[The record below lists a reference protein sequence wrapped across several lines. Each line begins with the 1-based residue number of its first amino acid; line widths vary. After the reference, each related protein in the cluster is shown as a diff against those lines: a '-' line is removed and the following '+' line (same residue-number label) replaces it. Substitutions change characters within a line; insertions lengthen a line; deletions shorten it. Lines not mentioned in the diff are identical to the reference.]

1 MPIGPVKAVKTVPNI
16 GTLVDKKLINPSAFA
31 IPANSGANTVTA
43 LPIVLINAP
52 NPKTTGPIA
61 AAIPPKITI
70 DLLEPSLKLENQSTA
85 IDSFLINSS
94 ITGANA
100 LSIEV
105 HTSAPTNF
113 NLFIATLNL
122 SEPLSESLNV

>member
-16 GTLVDKKLINPSAFA
+16 GTLVDKKLINPPAFA
-31 IPANSGANTVTA
+31 ILANNGANTVTA

-61 AAIPPKITI
+61 AAIPPNITI
-70 DLLEPSLKLENQSTA
+70 DLLDPSLKLENQSTA
-85 IDSFLINSS
+85 IDSFLISSS

-100 LSIEV
+100 LSIEA
-105 HTSAPTNF
+105 HTSAPTNLS
-113 NLFIATLNL
+113 LFIATLNL

>member
-31 IPANSGANTVTA
+31 IPANSGVNTVTA

>member
-70 DLLEPSLKLENQSTA
+70 DLLEPSLKFENQSTA
-85 IDSFLINSS
+85 TDSF
-94 ITGANA
+94 
-100 LSIEV
+100 
-105 HTSAPTNF
+105 
-113 NLFIATLNL
+113 FIIL
-122 SEPLSESLNV
+122 P